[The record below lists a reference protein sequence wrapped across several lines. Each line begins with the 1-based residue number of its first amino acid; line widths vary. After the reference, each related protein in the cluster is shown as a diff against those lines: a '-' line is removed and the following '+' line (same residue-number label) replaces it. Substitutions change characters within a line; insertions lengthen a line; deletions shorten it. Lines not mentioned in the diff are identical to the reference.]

1 MHVFQIRYRNTQG
14 TLMRILTAASRR
26 GIDLPYVQ
34 AEPVEHTHKVTLLL
48 EVNPK
53 QVGQLCRDW
62 NAVVDVIDVRAG
74 AQLKRPSSGG
84 ESTAGTTVWPGSWRH
99 SLWPRLLCNPL
110 GKLWPKFRESL

>member
-74 AQLKRPSSGG
+74 AQLKEAFDHGVAWELAPPPVASAPLQSSRQ
-84 ESTAGTTVWPGSWRH
+84 A
-99 SLWPRLLCNPL
+99 LA
-110 GKLWPKFRESL
+110 